1 VAASVISRTW
11 SEFSERREEER
22 EEGKEGRRRM
32 STNRGAREHIY
43 CFEVPDAVTNGGPE
57 GRKDKNEN
65 LPG

>member
-1 VAASVISRTW
+1 MISRTW
-11 SEFSERREEER
+11 SEFSERREEGR

-57 GRKDKNEN
+57 GRKD
-65 LPG
+65 